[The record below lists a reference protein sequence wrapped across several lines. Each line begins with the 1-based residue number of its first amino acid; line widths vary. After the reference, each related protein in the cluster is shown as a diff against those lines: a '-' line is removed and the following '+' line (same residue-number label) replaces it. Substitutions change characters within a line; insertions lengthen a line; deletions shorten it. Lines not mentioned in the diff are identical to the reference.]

1 MYCLCQ
7 TLQAVCISFVIAL
20 LPFLGRYLCISVHF
34 TSGSRIVFCSDAS
47 RLFNVVSGQPMY
59 LYLVSRQSFCVYCRL
74 NCWRS
79 TGHPMRLLNVPYSL
93 RSELSRSPCQFFSF
107 LSHSHFCGL
116 ILRWDSLLLPSNQL
130 CFTILV
136 LVVSLILPR
145 WAAFLLVWVF

>member
-1 MYCLCQ
+1 
-7 TLQAVCISFVIAL
+7 
-20 LPFLGRYLCISVHF
+20 
-34 TSGSRIVFCSDAS
+34 
-47 RLFNVVSGQPMY
+47 
-59 LYLVSRQSFCVYCRL
+59 
-74 NCWRS
+74 
-79 TGHPMRLLNVPYSL
+79 MRLLNVPYSL

-145 WAAFLLVWVF
+145 WAAFLLVWVFWVWGAGCFGGFRLGRGGGWGWGLACGLFFCDYIIACSMAHPFGGQFSPTLYRRVGWIAVNRLLFSAVLPGRLYRGTYTMH